1 MNNTKQQ
8 KKEALA
14 LPAVGIA
21 VIGMGCRFPGA
32 KNPAAFW
39 QMLRDGMN
47 AVTQVP
53 ANRWSVDDLY
63 DPDLATPGTMN
74 SRWGGF
80 LENVDQFDAQFF
92 GISPG
97 EAASTDPQQRL
108 LLEVAWETL
117 ENAGLNPQQVSG
129 SQTGVYIGIGSNDY
143 ANVCFE
149 DLTQLNAYFVTGNAL
164 CTTVNRLSYFFGWQ
178 GPSLALD
185 TGCSSSLVAIHLAC
199 QSLQTGEIDQALVG
213 AVNLILS
220 PKANIGLSQAWIMTS
235 DNCCK
240 SFDAAADGYVRG
252 EGCGLVLLKRLED
265 AIRDEDRILGIIRGS
280 AVNQNGFGKNLT
292 APNQLAQQSVISQA
306 LANAGVEPQQISYI
320 EAHGVGTPLADV
332 TEASA
337 LKAVLRPE
345 GDTLPCFL
353 SSVKTNIGHLEPTA
367 GIAGLIKVLLCFQ
380 HQEIPPHLHFQT
392 LNPDI
397 GDDFPFIIPTTA
409 SPWELN
415 DTPRLAGINS
425 FGLGGTNAHLVL
437 EEPPVNNSK
446 FKIQN
451 SKLIERPLHL
461 LTLSANSEKALRE
474 LANLYNTHIAKSVN
488 ISLPDICYSAN
499 VGRAALKHRLAIPA
513 DTLEGLQQE
522 LSAFASEQEA
532 GEWFYGQQNSTKV
545 GFLFTGQGTQY
556 VDMGRQLYDTQ
567 PVFREVLEHCDR
579 LLTPHLNKSLLSILY
594 PESGSKLLL
603 HETAYTQP
611 ALFALEFAL
620 AEMWRS
626 WGIKPHCVMGYSL
639 GEYVAACVAGVLS
652 LEDALNLVAKR
663 GKLMQQLPQTG
674 AMAWVYTS
682 LNRVTEILSSYQY
695 QVGIAAIHGQAE
707 ILIAGESQTVQ
718 QILQQLKSE
727 GIAFLKLKINQAFHS
742 PAVEP
747 ILDAMEELAATFTYN
762 PPQINWVSSVTGK
775 LVEAI
780 APQHWRNHLRDTLQ
794 FSTAVDTLIAQGC
807 NLFLELGPSSNLAEA
822 GNRYRPQSGEIWLSS
837 LKEGFED
844 WQQVLQTLSH
854 LYIQG
859 VDIDWA
865 EFDRDYQRQRTELP
879 TYPFQRK
886 RYWIEPQQK
895 PDVEI
900 QPPEAQNFTSLLWQN
915 LNLEE
920 VSASQRWEKLQAY
933 VQTEVA
939 TVLGLEPTEKL
950 DPNDGFA
957 SLGMKS
963 LMAIELKNRIQTQ
976 LGHSYSLAATL
987 AFDYPTITT
996 LTEYLGKEV
1005 LNLDYPTTNHE
1016 NLPQSSKDAINRV
1029 STEDI
1034 AIIGMG
1040 CRFPGGANNPQQFWE
1055 ILQKGIDAI
1064 TEIPSQ
1070 RWNLDNYFDSK
1081 PETPGK
1087 MYTRHGGF
1095 IADIDQFD
1103 AQFFG
1108 ISPREAVSLDPQQRI
1123 LLEVSWEALENAA
1136 VAPQNLVGSQ
1146 TGVFIGLISNE
1157 YMQLQI
1163 QHKNPETIDAYYGTG
1178 GIGSAAAGR
1187 ISHSLGLRGPSLVV
1201 DTACSSSLVSIHLA
1215 VQSLRR
1221 GECNLALA
1229 GGVNLI
1235 LLPETNIFLSK
1246 SKAVAADGRCKT
1258 FDASAN
1264 GFVRGEGCGVVV
1276 LKRLSDAL
1284 ADNDPILAVIRGS
1297 AVNHDG
1303 RSSGF
1308 TVPSTTAQQELLHQA
1323 LANANVEA
1331 QQVSYIEAHGTGTS
1345 LGDPIEVGALASVLC
1360 AGRSFEQPL
1369 VISSVKTNIGHLEA
1383 AAGVAGLM
1391 KVVLA
1396 LQHQEIPPHLHLQQ
1410 PNPMIAWEQLPLRIP
1425 TSGQSWVV
1433 KDSVRIAGVSSFGM
1447 SGTNAHVIVQ
1457 EMGILSHA
1465 ETQRRGEELGVWS
1478 EDGLIERPL
1487 HILCLSAKNANS
1499 LRELGREYVEYLGK
1513 YGDIALANITHTA
1526 QVGRSHFSHRLA
1538 VVGSSHAEMQAK
1550 LESVDYDYQV
1560 DSGGFTR
1567 CAFLFTG
1574 QGSQYVGMGRQLY
1587 ETQPGFR
1594 RMLDECDRFLQPLL
1608 NKSILSVIFADTTE
1622 NPLLDQ
1628 TVYTQPA
1635 LFVLEYALAQ
1645 LWISWGIRPSAV
1657 LGHSVGEYVAACV
1670 AGIFSLEDGL
1680 KLIAHRARLM
1690 QALPQTGGMAAV
1702 FAGVKV
1708 VEPLIAPYPQQ
1719 LSIAAYNGQQ
1729 SLVISGEIQ
1738 ALTAVLQK
1746 LENLGIETRTLQVSH
1761 AFHSPL
1767 MASML
1772 AEFEQVAQE
1781 ITYHSP
1787 KLEIISN
1794 VSGKLITNGEMSSA
1808 SYWVEHIQASVRFAQ
1823 GMSALY
1829 TAGYRVF
1836 LEVGSHPTLIGMAR
1850 QDCPEELES
1859 NGLWLPSLRK
1869 GKEDWQQ
1876 ILESLSQ
1883 LYLQGVEIDWLIFD
1897 NYYTRNKVILPNYPW
1912 QHQPYWFET
1921 TTKKP
1926 VPPKNEISP
1935 SNPHPLSL
1943 CVSASLREIKP
1954 PKSHPLLGQ
1963 RLHSPLFK
1971 SLVFESEFHTN
1982 NLPFL
1987 ADHRIYGSIVAPG
2000 ASYIAMLTLAGKQI
2014 FGTNAVSLQQIT
2026 FREPLII
2033 PENSSVKVQLILQ
2046 LGKNQN
2052 YTFELFS
2059 LESDEQWCLHAT
2071 GELSTLSA
2079 TRETWSWA
2087 EIQARC
2093 PEKSTGSQVFYQ
2105 DVGDTGLNLGVSFQW
2120 IGDFWRRDGEAVCQM
2135 QLPPGCESETKLYP
2149 LHPGLIDSCLRMLG
2163 GTLPA
2168 EIRDADVYVPISLG
2182 GFHLWQNLDLSQPL
2196 WCYARLQ
2203 TNNPEV
2209 IVGDVQLL
2217 DESGLA
2223 IAQFSELCLKRSP
2236 QQALLKQTNLQDWL
2250 YQITWQLQ
2258 ERTITQSPLGSQQQ
2272 YWILLIDEDG
2282 VGAELVKLLQDK
2294 GESFVVVIPGDT
2306 YKSLEAGK
2314 IYINPAEPQHFERL
2328 LEEISIQPGMTLH
2341 IVHLWSLATV
2351 DLLDSTQMRQD
2362 LRTGNGKSNHR
2373 GRREH
2378 REIRVSESSCVSP
2391 MRVCGSVLHLTQA
2404 LARINS
2410 PLASSTP
2417 SSLGGVKGKGEGGKG
2432 LNPLPF
2438 SLSPFPSPHLAFLG
2452 WQTARLWLISR
2463 GSQSINLQSEIA
2475 QTPLWGLGRVIAT
2488 EYSEVFAGLID
2499 LDPQSSTLQAATQ
2512 LWAELS
2518 HPELG
2523 EQVALRGNQRYVCR
2537 LQRLPNIIDF
2547 SASFNPSLGTY
2558 LITGGLGGLGLTV
2571 ANWLVELGVQHLVL
2585 VGRRSPSDKAKSAIA
2600 SWENAGVQVTVAQAD
2615 ITQLEQLRAVID
2627 NIDPQF
2633 PLRGVIHAA
2642 GILDDGILLQQTWER
2657 FTRVMAPK
2665 VQGAWNLHILTQD
2678 KPLEL
2683 FVLFSSVASVLG
2695 TAGQA
2700 NYAAANAF
2708 LDGLAD
2714 YRRSQGLAGLS
2725 INWGAWAEVGM
2736 AATSTDSPMGVEKI
2750 LPQQGLQ
2757 ILAALTHQA
2766 NTGQVAVLPVRWS
2779 KFIAHYY
2786 TQKVPPLLSE
2796 FVDSRQTQ
2804 ETAQPVLAAKPY
2816 ILRQLQEAHPT
2827 DIQQILFNYIRDEVA
2842 KILRLNSSEE
2852 LQPRQRLFEVGLDSL
2867 MAIELRNRLQSSLE
2881 CSLPT
2886 TLLFDYPT
2894 LETLT
2899 KYLTNDVLDVKTASP
2914 PPKSDRPDTEISD
2927 IQQLSQTELERSLA
2941 AELASIDE
2949 LMKKI

>member
-1 MNNTKQQ
+1 MNNIKQQ
-8 KKEALA
+8 KKESLA

-47 AVTQVP
+47 AITQVP

-80 LENVDQFDAQFF
+80 LENVDQFDAKFF

-149 DLTQLNAYFVTGNAL
+149 DLTQLNAYYVTGNAL

-199 QSLQTGEIDQALVG
+199 QSLQTREIDQALVG

-220 PKANIGLSQAWIMTS
+220 PKANIALSQAWMMTS

-265 AIRDEDRILGIIRGS
+265 AIRDEDQILGIIRGS

-353 SSVKTNIGHLEPTA
+353 SSVKTNIGHLEPAA
-367 GIAGLIKVLLCFQ
+367 GIAALIKVLLCFQ
-380 HQEIPPHLHFQT
+380 HQQIPPHLHFQT

-437 EEPPVNNSK
+437 EEPPLERAGEQGSRGAGGQGSRGGENT
-446 FKIQN
+446 
-451 SKLIERPLHL
+451 IEHPLHL

-474 LANLYNTHIAKSVN
+474 LASLYNTYITKSVN

-556 VDMGRQLYDTQ
+556 IDMGRQLYDTQ
-567 PVFREVLEHCDR
+567 PVFREVLERCDR

-603 HETAYTQP
+603 HETVYTQP

-652 LEDALNLVAKR
+652 LEDALILVAKR
-663 GKLMQQLPQTG
+663 GQLMQQLPQNG

-682 LNRVTEILSSYQY
+682 INKVTEVLLAYQH
-695 QVGIAAIHGQAE
+695 QVGIAAIHGQEE
-707 ILIAGESQTVQ
+707 ILIAGESQAVQ

-742 PAVEP
+742 LVVEP

-780 APQHWRNHLRDTLQ
+780 APQHWRNHLRDPLQ

-807 NLFLELGPSSNLAEA
+807 NLLLELGPSSTLTEA
-822 GNRYRPQSGEIWLSS
+822 GKRYRPQSEKIWLSS

-844 WQQVLQTLSH
+844 WQQVLSTLSA
-854 LYIQG
+854 LYVQG
-859 VDIDWA
+859 ADVNWTG
-865 EFDRDYQRQRTELP
+865 FYQDYQHQRLELP

-886 RYWIEPQQK
+886 RHWIDAGTRGRGDAEINF
-895 PDVEI
+895 VET
-900 QPPEAQNFTSLLWQN
+900 QNLASPLWEN

-920 VSASQRWEKLQAY
+920 MSASQRWEKLQAY

-950 DPNDGFA
+950 NPNEGFA
-957 SLGMKS
+957 TLGMKS

-987 AFDYPTITT
+987 AFDYPTIAT
-996 LTEYLGKEV
+996 LTEYLGREV
-1005 LNLDYPTTNHE
+1005 LGLDSPSTNHE
-1016 NLPQSSKDAINRV
+1016 PPPQSCKDAINRV

-1040 CRFPGGANNPQQFWE
+1040 CRFPGGANNPEQFWQ
-1055 ILQKGIDAI
+1055 ILQQGIDAI

-1070 RWNLDNYFDSK
+1070 RWNLDNYFDSE

-1108 ISPREAVSLDPQQRI
+1108 ISPREAISLDPQQRI

-1163 QHKNPETIDAYYGTG
+1163 QHKDPETIDAYYGTG

-1276 LKRLSDAL
+1276 LKRLSEAL
-1284 ADNDPILAVIRGS
+1284 ADNDSILAVIRGS

-1345 LGDPIEVGALASVLC
+1345 LGDPIEIGALASVLC

-1410 PNPMIAWEQLPLRIP
+1410 PNPMIAWEQLPLSIP
-1425 TSGQSWVV
+1425 TSGQSWIV
-1433 KDSVRIAGVSSFGM
+1433 KDSARIGGVSSFGM

-1457 EMGILSHA
+1457 EVPLEKAGGAGEQGSRGA
-1465 ETQRRGEELGVWS
+1465 AGEQRSRGAGEQGSRGEEIT
-1478 EDGLIERPL
+1478 IERPL
-1487 HILCLSAKNANS
+1487 HILCLSAKHPNS
-1499 LRELGREYVEYLGK
+1499 LRQLAEQYIDYLGK
-1513 YGDIALANITHTA
+1513 HGDISLANITHTTL
-1526 QVGRSHFSHRLA
+1526 VGRSHFSHRLA
-1538 VVGSSHAEMQAK
+1538 VVASSHAEMQAK
-1550 LESVDYDYQV
+1550 LEEADYEYQV
-1560 DSGGFTR
+1560 DSGNFTR

-1594 RMLDECDRFLQPLL
+1594 RILDECDRILQPFL

-1628 TVYTQPA
+1628 TAYTQPA

-1702 FAGVKV
+1702 FAGVEV
-1708 VEPLIAPYPQQ
+1708 VKPLIAPYPQQ

-1729 SLVISGEIQ
+1729 SLVISGEMQ

-1746 LENLGIETRTLQVSH
+1746 LESQGIETRILQVSH

-1772 AEFEQVAQE
+1772 AEFEQVAQQ

-1787 KLEIISN
+1787 QLEIVSN
-1794 VSGKLITNGEMSSA
+1794 VSGKLITNAEMSSA
-1808 SYWVEHIQASVRFAQ
+1808 SYWVEHIQASVYFAQ
-1823 GMSALY
+1823 GMAALY
-1829 TAGYRVF
+1829 TAGYKVF

-1850 QDCPEELES
+1850 RDCPEELES
-1859 NGLWLPSLRK
+1859 EGLWVASLRK

-1876 ILESLSQ
+1876 ILESLSH
-1883 LYLQGVEIDWLIFD
+1883 LYLQGVEIDWLGFE
-1897 NYYTRNKVILPNYPW
+1897 NGYTRNKVILPNYPW
-1912 QHQPYWFET
+1912 QHQRYWFET
-1921 TTKKP
+1921 TTKKL
-1926 VPPKNEISP
+1926 VVHSQ
-1935 SNPHPLSL
+1935 L
-1943 CVSASLREIKP
+1943 
-1954 PKSHPLLGQ
+1954 HPLLGQ

-1971 SLVFESEFHTN
+1971 SLVFESEFHTD

-1987 ADHRIYGSIVAPG
+1987 VDHRIYGSIVAPG
-2000 ASYIAMLTLAGKQI
+2000 ASYIAMLTLAGKHI

-2026 FREPLII
+2026 FREPLIV
-2033 PENSSVKVQLILQ
+2033 PEDRSVKVQLILQ
-2046 LGKNQN
+2046 LGKNQD
-2052 YTFELFS
+2052 YSFELFS
-2059 LESDEQWCLHAT
+2059 LEGNEQWCLHAT

-2105 DVGDTGLNLGVSFQW
+2105 DVGDAGLDLGVSFQW
-2120 IGDFWRRDGEAVCQM
+2120 IGDFWRRDGEAICQM
-2135 QLPPGCESETKLYP
+2135 QLPPGCETETKLYP
-2149 LHPGLIDSCLRMLG
+2149 LHPGLIDSCLRLLG

-2182 GFHLWQNLDLSQPL
+2182 GFHLWQNLDLSQPV
-2196 WCYARLQ
+2196 WCHARLQ
-2203 TNNPEV
+2203 SNNPEV

-2217 DESGLA
+2217 DESGQA

-2236 QQALLKQTNLQDWL
+2236 QQALLKQPNLQDWL

-2258 ERTITQSPLGSQQQ
+2258 ERTITQSSLVAQQQ
-2272 YWILLIDEDG
+2272 YWILLIDEYG
-2282 VGAELVKLLQDK
+2282 VGAELTKLLQAEGK
-2294 GESFVVVIPGDT
+2294 SCVAVIPGST
-2306 YKSLEAGK
+2306 YQSLKEGK
-2314 IYINPAEPQHFERL
+2314 IYINPAEPQHFDQL
-2328 LEEISIQPGMTLH
+2328 LQEVSIKPGIALH

-2351 DLLDSTQMRQD
+2351 DLLDSTQ
-2362 LRTGNGKSNHR
+2362 
-2373 GRREH
+2373 
-2378 REIRVSESSCVSP
+2378 I
-2391 MRVCGSVLHLTQA
+2391 RVCGSVLHLTKA

-2410 PLASSTP
+2410 PL
-2417 SSLGGVKGKGEGGKG
+2417 
-2432 LNPLPF
+2432 
-2438 SLSPFPSPHLAFLG
+2438 
-2452 WQTARLWLISR
+2452 ARLWLISR

-2475 QTPLWGLGRVIAT
+2475 LSQTPLWGLGRVIAT

-2499 LDPQSSTLQAATQ
+2499 LDPQSSTVEAATQ

-2523 EQVALRGNQRYVCR
+2523 EQVALRGNQRYVSR
-2537 LQRLPNIIDF
+2537 LQRVPNTIDF

-2571 ANWLVELGVQHLVL
+2571 ANWLVERGVQHLVL

-2600 SWENAGVQVTVAQAD
+2600 SWENAGVQVTVVQAD
-2615 ITQLEQLRAVID
+2615 ITQLEQIQTVLDSIE
-2627 NIDPQF
+2627 PQF

-2642 GILDDGILLQQTWER
+2642 GILDDGILLQQNWER
-2657 FTRVMAPK
+2657 FARVMAPK

-2695 TAGQA
+2695 TTGQA

-2736 AATSTDSPMGVEKI
+2736 AATSTGSPVGVEKI

-2766 NTGQVAVLPVRWS
+2766 NAGQVVVLPVRWS

-2796 FVDSRQTQ
+2796 FVDSRPIQ
-2804 ETAQPVLAAKPY
+2804 ETAQPVLAAKPD
-2816 ILRQLQEAHPT
+2816 ILRQLQEAHPA

-2881 CSLPT
+2881 SSLPT

-2899 KYLTNDVLDVKTASP
+2899 KYLTNDVLAIQTASP
-2914 PPKSDRPDTEISD
+2914 PPKSDRSDTEISD

-2941 AELASIDE
+2941 AELDNIDE

>member
-1 MNNTKQQ
+1 MKNTKQQ
-8 KKEALA
+8 YNKEALA

-80 LENVDQFDAQFF
+80 LENVDQFDAKFF

-199 QSLQTGEIDQALVG
+199 QSLQTREIDQALVG

-220 PKANIGLSQAWIMTS
+220 PKANIALSQAWMMTS

-240 SFDAAADGYVRG
+240 SFDAGADGYVRG

-265 AIRDEDRILGIIRGS
+265 AIRDKDQILGIIRGS

-345 GDTLPCFL
+345 GGSLPCFL
-353 SSVKTNIGHLEPTA
+353 SSVKTNIGHLEPAA
-367 GIAGLIKVLLCFQ
+367 GIAALIKVLLCFQ

-397 GDDFPFIIPTTA
+397 EDDFPFIIPTTA

-446 FKIQN
+446 FKIPFGNAKGEQN

-474 LANLYNTHIAKSVN
+474 LASLYNTHVAKSVN
-488 ISLPDICYSAN
+488 ISLSDICYSAN

-522 LSAFASEQEA
+522 LLAFASGQEP

-603 HETAYTQP
+603 HETVYTQP

-626 WGIKPHCVMGYSL
+626 WGIKAHCVMGYSL

-652 LEDALNLVAKR
+652 LEDALILVAKR
-663 GKLMQQLPQTG
+663 GQLMQQLPQTG

-682 LNRVTEILSSYQY
+682 LNKVTEILSTYQH
-695 QVGIAAIHGQAE
+695 QVGIAAIHGQEE
-707 ILIAGESQTVQ
+707 ILIAGESQAVQ

-742 PAVEP
+742 PVVEP
-747 ILDAMEELAATFTYN
+747 ILDAMEELATTFTYN

-807 NLFLELGPSSNLAEA
+807 NLFLELGPSSTLTEA
-822 GNRYRPQSGEIWLSS
+822 GKRYRPQSEEIWLSS

-900 QPPEAQNFTSLLWQN
+900 QPPEAQNFTSPLWQN

-933 VQTEVA
+933 VQTEVV

-950 DPNDGFA
+950 NPNEGFA
-957 SLGMKS
+957 TLGMKS

-987 AFDYPTITT
+987 AFDYPTIAT
-996 LTEYLGKEV
+996 LTEHLGREV
-1005 LNLDYPTTNHE
+1005 LGLDSSTTNHE
-1016 NLPQSSKDAINRV
+1016 NLPQSCKDAINRV

-1070 RWNLDNYFDSK
+1070 RWNLDNYFDSE

-1108 ISPREAVSLDPQQRI
+1108 ISPREAISLDPQQRI

-1276 LKRLSDAL
+1276 LKRLSEAL

-1331 QQVSYIEAHGTGTS
+1331 QQVNYIEAHGTGTS

-1410 PNPMIAWEQLPLRIP
+1410 PNPMIAWEQLPLSIP

-1433 KDSVRIAGVSSFGM
+1433 KDSARIAGVSSFGM
-1447 SGTNAHVIVQ
+1447 SGTNAHMIVQ
-1457 EMGILSHA
+1457 EAPITLFA
-1465 ETQRRGEELGVWS
+1465 S
-1478 EDGLIERPL
+1478 EDYRLGSRGAGEQGSRGAEITIERPL
-1487 HILCLSAKNANS
+1487 HLLCLSAKHPNS
-1499 LRELGREYVEYLGK
+1499 LRQLAEEYIDYLGK
-1513 YGDIALANITHTA
+1513 HGDIPLANITHTA
-1526 QVGRSHFSHRLA
+1526 LVGRSHFSHRLA
-1538 VVGSSHAEMQAK
+1538 VVASSHTEMQAK
-1550 LESVDYDYQV
+1550 LEEAEYDYQV
-1560 DSGGFTR
+1560 DSGNFTR

-1594 RMLDECDRFLQPLL
+1594 WILDECDRILQPLL

-1628 TVYTQPA
+1628 TAYTQPA

-1702 FAGVKV
+1702 FAGVEV
-1708 VEPLIAPYPQQ
+1708 VKPLIALYPQQ

-1729 SLVISGEIQ
+1729 NLVISGEMQ
-1738 ALTAVLQK
+1738 ALTVVLQK
-1746 LENLGIETRTLQVSH
+1746 LESQGIETRILQVSH

-1772 AEFEQVAQE
+1772 AEFEQVAQQ
-1781 ITYHSP
+1781 IAYHSP

-1794 VSGKLITNGEMSSA
+1794 VSGKLITNAEMSSA
-1808 SYWVEHIQASVRFAQ
+1808 SYWVEHIQASVHFAQ

-1829 TAGYRVF
+1829 TRGYEVF

-1850 QDCPEELES
+1850 RDCPEELES
-1859 NGLWLPSLRK
+1859 EGLWLTSLRK

-1883 LYLQGVEIDWLIFD
+1883 LYLQGVEIDWLGFEND
-1897 NYYTRNKVILPNYPW
+1897 YTRNKVILPNYPW
-1912 QHQPYWFET
+1912 QHQRYWFES
-1921 TTKKP
+1921 TTKKL
-1926 VPPKNEISP
+1926 VVHSQ
-1935 SNPHPLSL
+1935 L
-1943 CVSASLREIKP
+1943 
-1954 PKSHPLLGQ
+1954 HPLLGQ

-1971 SLVFESEFHTN
+1971 SLVFESEFHTD

-1987 ADHRIYGSIVAPG
+1987 AEHRIYGSIVAPG

-2026 FREPLII
+2026 FREPLFI
-2033 PENSSVKVQLILQ
+2033 PEDSSVKVQLILQ

-2105 DVGDTGLNLGVSFQW
+2105 DVGDAGLDLGVSFQW
-2120 IGDFWRRDGEAVCQM
+2120 IGDFWRRDGEAICQM

-2149 LHPGLIDSCLRMLG
+2149 LHPGLIDSCLRLLG

-2203 TNNPEV
+2203 TSNPEV

-2217 DESGLA
+2217 DESGQA

-2236 QQALLKQTNLQDWL
+2236 QQALLKQPNLQDWL

-2258 ERTITQSPLGSQQQ
+2258 ERTITQSSLVAQQQ

-2282 VGAELVKLLQDK
+2282 VGAELVKLLQAEGK
-2294 GESFVVVIPGDT
+2294 SCVAVIPGST
-2306 YKSLEAGK
+2306 YQSLKEGK
-2314 IYINPAEPQHFERL
+2314 IYINPAEPQHFDQL
-2328 LEEISIQPGMTLH
+2328 LQEVSIKPGIALH
-2341 IVHLWSLATV
+2341 IVHLWSLATG
-2351 DLLDSTQMRQD
+2351 DLLDSTQ
-2362 LRTGNGKSNHR
+2362 
-2373 GRREH
+2373 
-2378 REIRVSESSCVSP
+2378 I
-2391 MRVCGSVLHLTQA
+2391 RVCGSVLHLTQA
-2404 LARINS
+2404 LARINF

-2438 SLSPFPSPHLAFLG
+2438 SLSPLPSPHLAFLG

-2475 QTPLWGLGRVIAT
+2475 LSQTPLWGLGRVIAT

-2499 LDPQSSTLQAATQ
+2499 LDPQSSTVEAATQ

-2523 EQVALRGNQRYVCR
+2523 EQVALRGNQRYVSR
-2537 LQRLPNIIDF
+2537 LQRIPNTIDF

-2571 ANWLVELGVQHLVL
+2571 ANWLVERGVQHLVL

-2615 ITQLEQLRAVID
+2615 ITQLEQVQTVLNSIE
-2627 NIDPQF
+2627 PQF

-2736 AATSTDSPMGVEKI
+2736 AATSTGSPVGVEKI

-2766 NTGQVAVLPVRWS
+2766 NSGQVAVLPVRWS
-2779 KFIAHYY
+2779 KFILHYY

-2804 ETAQPVLAAKPY
+2804 ETAQPVLAAKPD
-2816 ILRQLQEAHPT
+2816 ILRQLQEAHPA

-2881 CSLPT
+2881 SSLPT

-2914 PPKSDRPDTEISD
+2914 SPKSDRPNAEISD

-2941 AELASIDE
+2941 AELDNIDE

>member
-1 MNNTKQQ
+1 MNNIKQQ

-47 AVTQVP
+47 AITQVP

-80 LENVDQFDAQFF
+80 LENVDQFDAKFF

-199 QSLQTGEIDQALVG
+199 QSLQTREIDQALVG

-220 PKANIGLSQAWIMTS
+220 PKANIGLSQAWMMTS

-265 AIRDEDRILGIIRGS
+265 AIRDEDQILGIIRGS

-345 GDTLPCFL
+345 GDSLPCFL
-353 SSVKTNIGHLEPTA
+353 SSVKTNIGHLEPAA
-367 GIAGLIKVLLCFQ
+367 GIAALIKVLLCFQ

-437 EEPPVNNSK
+437 EEPPLERAGEQGSRGAGGQGGRGAGEQGGRGAGEQRSRGGENT
-446 FKIQN
+446 
-451 SKLIERPLHL
+451 IERPLHL

-474 LANLYNTHIAKSVN
+474 LASLYNTHIAKSIN
-488 ISLPDICYSAN
+488 IALPDICYSAN

-556 VDMGRQLYDTQ
+556 IDMGRQLYDTQ
-567 PVFREVLEHCDR
+567 PVFREVLERCDR

-603 HETAYTQP
+603 HETVYTQP

-652 LEDALNLVAKR
+652 LEDALILVAKR
-663 GKLMQQLPQTG
+663 GQLMQQLPQNG

-682 LNRVTEILSSYQY
+682 INKVTEVLLTYQH
-695 QVGIAAIHGQAE
+695 QVGIAAIHGQEE
-707 ILIAGESQTVQ
+707 ILIAGESQAVQ
-718 QILQQLKSE
+718 RILQQLKSE

-762 PPQINWVSSVTGK
+762 PPQMNWVSSVTGK

-807 NLFLELGPSSNLAEA
+807 NLLLELGPSSTLTEA
-822 GNRYRPQSGEIWLSS
+822 GKRYRPQSEEIWLSS
-837 LKEGFED
+837 LTEGFED
-844 WQQVLQTLSH
+844 WQQVLSTLSA
-854 LYIQG
+854 LYVQG
-859 VDIDWA
+859 ADVNWA
-865 EFDRDYQRQRTELP
+865 GFDRYYQHQRLELP

-886 RYWIEPQQK
+886 RHWIDARTQRPEINF
-895 PDVEI
+895 VET
-900 QPPEAQNFTSLLWQN
+900 QNSASPLWEN

-920 VSASQRWEKLQAY
+920 MSASSSPSELGGVKGKGEEGKVSNPLPLNPYPLPSHHAAFLGWQTTSQRWEKLQAY

-950 DPNDGFA
+950 DPNEGFA
-957 SLGMKS
+957 TLGMKS

-987 AFDYPTITT
+987 AFDYPTIAT
-996 LTEYLGKEV
+996 LTEYLGREV
-1005 LNLDYPTTNHE
+1005 LGLDSPSTNHE
-1016 NLPQSSKDAINRV
+1016 NLPHSCKDAINRV

-1040 CRFPGGANNPQQFWE
+1040 CRFPGGANNPEQFWQ

-1070 RWNLDNYFDSK
+1070 RWNLDNYFDSE

-1108 ISPREAVSLDPQQRI
+1108 ISPREAISLDPQQRI

-1163 QHKNPETIDAYYGTG
+1163 QHKDPETIDAYYGTG

-1215 VQSLRR
+1215 VQSLRG

-1276 LKRLSDAL
+1276 LKRLSEAL

-1345 LGDPIEVGALASVLC
+1345 LGDPIEVSALASVLC

-1410 PNPMIAWEQLPLRIP
+1410 PNPMIAWEQLPLSIP

-1433 KDSVRIAGVSSFGM
+1433 KDSARIGGVSSFGM

-1457 EMGILSHA
+1457 EAPLEKAGGA
-1465 ETQRRGEELGVWS
+1465 GE
-1478 EDGLIERPL
+1478 
-1487 HILCLSAKNANS
+1487 
-1499 LRELGREYVEYLGK
+1499 
-1513 YGDIALANITHTA
+1513 
-1526 QVGRSHFSHRLA
+1526 
-1538 VVGSSHAEMQAK
+1538 
-1550 LESVDYDYQV
+1550 
-1560 DSGGFTR
+1560 
-1567 CAFLFTG
+1567 
-1574 QGSQYVGMGRQLY
+1574 QGSRG
-1587 ETQPGFR
+1587 
-1594 RMLDECDRFLQPLL
+1594 
-1608 NKSILSVIFADTTE
+1608 A
-1622 NPLLDQ
+1622 
-1628 TVYTQPA
+1628 
-1635 LFVLEYALAQ
+1635 
-1645 LWISWGIRPSAV
+1645 
-1657 LGHSVGEYVAACV
+1657 GEQGSRG
-1670 AGIFSLEDGL
+1670 AGG
-1680 KLIAHRARLM
+1680 
-1690 QALPQTGGMAAV
+1690 
-1702 FAGVKV
+1702 AG
-1708 VEPLIAPYPQQ
+1708 EQGSRGA
-1719 LSIAAYNGQQ
+1719 
-1729 SLVISGEIQ
+1729 GEQ
-1738 ALTAVLQK
+1738 
-1746 LENLGIETRTLQVSH
+1746 
-1761 AFHSPL
+1761 
-1767 MASML
+1767 
-1772 AEFEQVAQE
+1772 
-1781 ITYHSP
+1781 
-1787 KLEIISN
+1787 
-1794 VSGKLITNGEMSSA
+1794 
-1808 SYWVEHIQASVRFAQ
+1808 
-1823 GMSALY
+1823 
-1829 TAGYRVF
+1829 
-1836 LEVGSHPTLIGMAR
+1836 
-1850 QDCPEELES
+1850 
-1859 NGLWLPSLRK
+1859 
-1869 GKEDWQQ
+1869 
-1876 ILESLSQ
+1876 
-1883 LYLQGVEIDWLIFD
+1883 
-1897 NYYTRNKVILPNYPW
+1897 
-1912 QHQPYWFET
+1912 
-1921 TTKKP
+1921 
-1926 VPPKNEISP
+1926 
-1935 SNPHPLSL
+1935 
-1943 CVSASLREIKP
+1943 
-1954 PKSHPLLGQ
+1954 
-1963 RLHSPLFK
+1963 
-1971 SLVFESEFHTN
+1971 
-1982 NLPFL
+1982 
-1987 ADHRIYGSIVAPG
+1987 
-2000 ASYIAMLTLAGKQI
+2000 
-2014 FGTNAVSLQQIT
+2014 
-2026 FREPLII
+2026 
-2033 PENSSVKVQLILQ
+2033 
-2046 LGKNQN
+2046 
-2052 YTFELFS
+2052 
-2059 LESDEQWCLHAT
+2059 
-2071 GELSTLSA
+2071 
-2079 TRETWSWA
+2079 
-2087 EIQARC
+2087 
-2093 PEKSTGSQVFYQ
+2093 
-2105 DVGDTGLNLGVSFQW
+2105 
-2120 IGDFWRRDGEAVCQM
+2120 
-2135 QLPPGCESETKLYP
+2135 
-2149 LHPGLIDSCLRMLG
+2149 
-2163 GTLPA
+2163 
-2168 EIRDADVYVPISLG
+2168 
-2182 GFHLWQNLDLSQPL
+2182 
-2196 WCYARLQ
+2196 
-2203 TNNPEV
+2203 
-2209 IVGDVQLL
+2209 
-2217 DESGLA
+2217 
-2223 IAQFSELCLKRSP
+2223 
-2236 QQALLKQTNLQDWL
+2236 
-2250 YQITWQLQ
+2250 
-2258 ERTITQSPLGSQQQ
+2258 
-2272 YWILLIDEDG
+2272 
-2282 VGAELVKLLQDK
+2282 
-2294 GESFVVVIPGDT
+2294 
-2306 YKSLEAGK
+2306 
-2314 IYINPAEPQHFERL
+2314 
-2328 LEEISIQPGMTLH
+2328 
-2341 IVHLWSLATV
+2341 
-2351 DLLDSTQMRQD
+2351 
-2362 LRTGNGKSNHR
+2362 
-2373 GRREH
+2373 GRR
-2378 REIRVSESSCVSP
+2378 
-2391 MRVCGSVLHLTQA
+2391 
-2404 LARINS
+2404 
-2410 PLASSTP
+2410 
-2417 SSLGGVKGKGEGGKG
+2417 
-2432 LNPLPF
+2432 
-2438 SLSPFPSPHLAFLG
+2438 
-2452 WQTARLWLISR
+2452 
-2463 GSQSINLQSEIA
+2463 
-2475 QTPLWGLGRVIAT
+2475 
-2488 EYSEVFAGLID
+2488 
-2499 LDPQSSTLQAATQ
+2499 
-2512 LWAELS
+2512 
-2518 HPELG
+2518 
-2523 EQVALRGNQRYVCR
+2523 
-2537 LQRLPNIIDF
+2537 
-2547 SASFNPSLGTY
+2547 
-2558 LITGGLGGLGLTV
+2558 
-2571 ANWLVELGVQHLVL
+2571 
-2585 VGRRSPSDKAKSAIA
+2585 
-2600 SWENAGVQVTVAQAD
+2600 
-2615 ITQLEQLRAVID
+2615 
-2627 NIDPQF
+2627 
-2633 PLRGVIHAA
+2633 
-2642 GILDDGILLQQTWER
+2642 
-2657 FTRVMAPK
+2657 
-2665 VQGAWNLHILTQD
+2665 
-2678 KPLEL
+2678 
-2683 FVLFSSVASVLG
+2683 
-2695 TAGQA
+2695 
-2700 NYAAANAF
+2700 NYN
-2708 LDGLAD
+2708 
-2714 YRRSQGLAGLS
+2714 
-2725 INWGAWAEVGM
+2725 
-2736 AATSTDSPMGVEKI
+2736 
-2750 LPQQGLQ
+2750 
-2757 ILAALTHQA
+2757 
-2766 NTGQVAVLPVRWS
+2766 
-2779 KFIAHYY
+2779 
-2786 TQKVPPLLSE
+2786 
-2796 FVDSRQTQ
+2796 
-2804 ETAQPVLAAKPY
+2804 
-2816 ILRQLQEAHPT
+2816 
-2827 DIQQILFNYIRDEVA
+2827 
-2842 KILRLNSSEE
+2842 
-2852 LQPRQRLFEVGLDSL
+2852 
-2867 MAIELRNRLQSSLE
+2867 
-2881 CSLPT
+2881 
-2886 TLLFDYPT
+2886 
-2894 LETLT
+2894 
-2899 KYLTNDVLDVKTASP
+2899 
-2914 PPKSDRPDTEISD
+2914 
-2927 IQQLSQTELERSLA
+2927 
-2941 AELASIDE
+2941 
-2949 LMKKI
+2949 

>member
-1 MNNTKQQ
+1 MKNTKQQ
-8 KKEALA
+8 YNKEA
-14 LPAVGIA
+14 IA

-47 AVTQVP
+47 AITQVP
-53 ANRWSVDDLY
+53 ANRWSMDDLY

-80 LENVDQFDAQFF
+80 LQNVDQFDAKFF

-199 QSLQTGEIDQALVG
+199 QSLRTREIDQALVG

-220 PKANIGLSQAWIMTS
+220 PKANIGLSQAWMMTS

-265 AIRDEDRILGIIRGS
+265 AIRDKDRILGIIRGS

-353 SSVKTNIGHLEPTA
+353 SSVKTNIGHLEPAA
-367 GIAGLIKVLLCFQ
+367 GIAALIKVLLCFQ

-415 DTPRLAGINS
+415 NTPRLAGINS

-437 EEPPVNNSK
+437 EEPPLERAEEQGSRGTEEQRSRGGENT
-446 FKIQN
+446 
-451 SKLIERPLHL
+451 IERPLHL

-488 ISLPDICYSAN
+488 IYLPDICYSAN
-499 VGRAALKHRLAIPA
+499 IGRAALKHRLAILV
-513 DTLEGLQQE
+513 DTFESLQQE

-532 GEWFYGQQNSTKV
+532 GEWFYGQQNSIKV

-556 VDMGRQLYDTQ
+556 IDMGRELYDTQ
-567 PVFREVLEHCDR
+567 PVFREVLERCDR

-611 ALFALEFAL
+611 ALFGLEFAL

-626 WGIKPHCVMGYSL
+626 WGIKPYCVMGYSL

-652 LEDALNLVAKR
+652 LEDALILVAKR
-663 GKLMQQLPQTG
+663 GQLMQQLPQTG

-682 LNRVTEILSSYQY
+682 IDKVITVLLPYQH
-695 QVGIAAIHGQAE
+695 QVGIAAIHGQEE
-707 ILIAGESQTVQ
+707 ILIAGKSQAVQ

-807 NLFLELGPSSNLAEA
+807 NLFLELGPSSTLAEA
-822 GNRYRPQSGEIWLSS
+822 GKRYRPQSEEIWLSS

-844 WQQVLQTLSH
+844 WQQVLSTLSA
-854 LYIQG
+854 LYVQG
-859 VDIDWA
+859 ANVNWA
-865 EFDRDYQRQRTELP
+865 GFDHNYQHQRLELP

-886 RYWIEPQQK
+886 RHWIDARTQRP
-895 PDVEI
+895 EI
-900 QPPEAQNFTSLLWQN
+900 NFVGTRNLAFPLWEN

-920 VSASQRWEKLQAY
+920 MSASQRWEKLQAY
-933 VQTEVA
+933 VQTEAA

-950 DPNDGFA
+950 DPNEGFA
-957 SLGMKS
+957 TLGMKS
-963 LMAIELKNRIQTQ
+963 LMAIELKNHIQTQ

-996 LTEYLGKEV
+996 LTEYLGREV
-1005 LNLDYPTTNHE
+1005 LNLDSPSTNHE
-1016 NLPQSSKDAINRV
+1016 NLPQSCKDAINRI

-1034 AIIGMG
+1034 AIIAMG
-1040 CRFPGGANNPQQFWE
+1040 CRFPGGANNPEQFWQ

-1070 RWNLDNYFDSK
+1070 RWNLDNYFDSE

-1108 ISPREAVSLDPQQRI
+1108 ISPREAISLDPQQRI

-1136 VAPQNLVGSQ
+1136 IAPQNLVGSQ

-1163 QHKNPETIDAYYGTG
+1163 QHKDPEKIDAYYGTG

-1276 LKRLSDAL
+1276 LKRLSEAL

-1410 PNPMIAWEQLPLRIP
+1410 PNPMIAWEQLPLSVP

-1433 KDSVRIAGVSSFGM
+1433 KDSARIGGVSSFGM

-1457 EMGILSHA
+1457 EAPLGGAGEQGNRGA
-1465 ETQRRGEELGVWS
+1465 EIT
-1478 EDGLIERPL
+1478 IERPL
-1487 HILCLSAKNANS
+1487 HLLCLSAKHSNS
-1499 LRELGREYVEYLGK
+1499 LRQLAEQYIDYLGK
-1513 YGDIALANITHTA
+1513 HGDISLANITYTA

-1538 VVGSSHAEMQAK
+1538 VIASSHAEMQAK
-1550 LESVDYDYQV
+1550 LEEAEYDYQV
-1560 DSGGFTR
+1560 DSGNFTR

-1594 RMLDECDRFLQPLL
+1594 RILDECDRILQLFL

-1628 TVYTQPA
+1628 TAYTQPA

-1702 FAGVKV
+1702 FASAEV
-1708 VEPLIAPYPQQ
+1708 VEPLIASYPQQ
-1719 LSIAAYNGQQ
+1719 LSIAAYNGEQ
-1729 SLVISGEIQ
+1729 SLVISGEMQ

-1746 LENLGIETRTLQVSH
+1746 LESQSIETRILQVSH

-1772 AEFEQVAQE
+1772 AEFEQVAQQ
-1781 ITYHSP
+1781 IAYHSP
-1787 KLEIISN
+1787 QLEIVSN
-1794 VSGKLITNGEMSSA
+1794 VSGKLTNNAEMSNA
-1808 SYWVEHIQASVRFAQ
+1808 SYWVEHIQASVYFAQ

-1829 TAGYRVF
+1829 SAGYKVF
-1836 LEVGSHPTLIGMAR
+1836 LEVGSHPTLIGMAQR
-1850 QDCPEELES
+1850 DYPEELD
-1859 NGLWLPSLRK
+1859 NQGLWLASLRK

-1883 LYLQGVEIDWLIFD
+1883 LYLQGVEIDWLGFE
-1897 NYYTRNKVILPNYPW
+1897 NGYTRNKVILPNYPW
-1912 QHQPYWFET
+1912 QHQRYWFET
-1921 TTKKP
+1921 TTKKL
-1926 VPPKNEISP
+1926 VVHSQ
-1935 SNPHPLSL
+1935 L
-1943 CVSASLREIKP
+1943 
-1954 PKSHPLLGQ
+1954 HPLLGQ

-1971 SLVFESEFHTN
+1971 SLVFESEFHTD

-2000 ASYIAMLTLAGKQI
+2000 ASYIAMLTLAGRQI

-2033 PENSSVKVQLILQ
+2033 PEDGSIKVQLILQ
-2046 LGKNQN
+2046 LGKNQD
-2052 YTFELFS
+2052 YSFELFS
-2059 LESDEQWCLHAT
+2059 LEGNEQWCLHAT
-2071 GELSTLSA
+2071 GELSTLYT
-2079 TRETWSWA
+2079 TRETCSWT

-2093 PEKSTGSQVFYQ
+2093 PEKSTGLQVFYQ
-2105 DVGDTGLNLGVSFQW
+2105 DVGDTGLDLGVTFQW
-2120 IGDFWRRDGEAVCQM
+2120 IGDFWRRDGEAICQM
-2135 QLPPGCESETKLYP
+2135 QVPPGCETETKLYP
-2149 LHPGLIDSCLRMLG
+2149 LHPGLIDSCLRLLG

-2196 WCYARLQ
+2196 WCHARLQ
-2203 TNNPEV
+2203 SNNPEM

-2217 DESGLA
+2217 DESGQA

-2236 QQALLKQTNLQDWL
+2236 QQALLKQPNLQDWL

-2258 ERTITQSPLGSQQQ
+2258 GRTITQSSLVAQQQ
-2272 YWILLIDEDG
+2272 YWILLIDEDA
-2282 VGAELVKLLQDK
+2282 VGTELAKLFQAK
-2294 GESFVVVIPGDT
+2294 GESCVAVIPSYT
-2306 YKSLEAGK
+2306 YQSLEQGK
-2314 IYINPAEPQHFERL
+2314 IYINPAEPQHFDRL
-2328 LEEISIQPGMTLH
+2328 LQEVSIQPGIALH
-2341 IVHLWSLATV
+2341 IVHLWSLATG
-2351 DLLDSTQMRQD
+2351 DLLDSTQMR
-2362 LRTGNGKSNHR
+2362 
-2373 GRREH
+2373 
-2378 REIRVSESSCVSP
+2378 I
-2391 MRVCGSVLHLTQA
+2391 CGSVLHLTQA
-2404 LARINS
+2404 LARINF
-2410 PLASSTP
+2410 PL
-2417 SSLGGVKGKGEGGKG
+2417 
-2432 LNPLPF
+2432 
-2438 SLSPFPSPHLAFLG
+2438 
-2452 WQTARLWLISR
+2452 ARLWLISR

-2475 QTPLWGLGRVIAT
+2475 LSQTPLWGLGRVIAT

-2499 LDPQSSTLQAATQ
+2499 LDPQSSTVEAATQ
-2512 LWAELS
+2512 LWAEFS

-2523 EQVALRGNQRYVCR
+2523 EQVALRGNQRYVSR
-2537 LQRLPNIIDF
+2537 LQRVPNTIDF

-2571 ANWLVELGVQHLVL
+2571 ANWLVERGVQHLVL

-2600 SWENAGVQVTVAQAD
+2600 SWENAGVQVTVTQAD
-2615 ITQLEQLRAVID
+2615 ITQLEQIQKILEGIE
-2627 NIDPQF
+2627 PQF

-2642 GILDDGILLQQTWER
+2642 GILDDGILLQQNWER

-2665 VQGAWNLHILTQD
+2665 LQGAWNLHILTQD

-2695 TAGQA
+2695 TTGQA

-2714 YRRSQGLAGLS
+2714 YRRFQGLAGLS

-2736 AATSTDSPMGVEKI
+2736 AATSTGSPVGVEKI

-2766 NTGQVAVLPVRWS
+2766 NARQVAVLPVRWS

-2816 ILRQLQEAHPT
+2816 ILRQLQEAHT
-2827 DIQQILFNYIRDEVA
+2827 ADIQQILFNYIRDEVA
-2842 KILRLNSSEE
+2842 KILRFNSSEE
-2852 LQPRQRLFEVGLDSL
+2852 LQLRQRLFEVGLDSL

-2914 PPKSDRPDTEISD
+2914 PPKSDHPDTEISD

>member
-1 MNNTKQQ
+1 MKNTKQQ
-8 KKEALA
+8 YTNEALA

-39 QMLRDGMN
+39 QLLRNGMN
-47 AVTQVP
+47 AITQVP

-80 LENVDQFDAQFF
+80 LENVDQFDAKFF

-149 DLTQLNAYFVTGNAL
+149 DLTQLNAYYVTGNAL

-199 QSLQTGEIDQALVG
+199 QSLQTREINQALVG

-220 PKANIGLSQAWIMTS
+220 PKANIGLSQAWMMTS

-265 AIRDEDRILGIIRGS
+265 AIRDEDQILGIIRGS

-337 LKAVLRPE
+337 LKAVLRPD
-345 GDTLPCFL
+345 GDTLACFL
-353 SSVKTNIGHLEPTA
+353 SSVKTNIGHLEPAA
-367 GIAGLIKVLLCFQ
+367 GIAALIKVLLCFQ

-446 FKIQN
+446 FKIPFGNAKGEQN
-451 SKLIERPLHL
+451 SKLIEKPLHL
-461 LTLSANSEKALRE
+461 LTLSANCEKALRE
-474 LANLYNTHIAKSVN
+474 LANLYNTHIAKSIN

-522 LSAFASEQEA
+522 LSAFASGQEA
-532 GEWFYGQQNSTKV
+532 GEWFYGSQSSTQV
-545 GFLFTGQGTQY
+545 AFLFTGQGTQY

-579 LLTPHLNKSLLSILY
+579 LLTPNLNKSLLSILY

-626 WGIKPHCVMGYSL
+626 WGIKPDCVMGYSL

-652 LEDALNLVAKR
+652 LEDALILVAKR
-663 GKLMQQLPQTG
+663 GQLMQQLPQTG

-682 LNRVTEILSSYQY
+682 LNKVTELLLPYQH
-695 QVGIAAIHGQAE
+695 QVGIAAIHGQEE
-707 ILIAGESQTVQ
+707 ILIAGESQAVQ

-747 ILDAMEELAATFTYN
+747 ILDGMEQLAATFTHN

-807 NLFLELGPSSNLAEA
+807 NLLLELGPSSTLAEA
-822 GNRYRPQSGEIWLSS
+822 GKRYQPQSEEIWLSS

-844 WQQVLQTLSH
+844 WQQVLSTLSA
-854 LYIQG
+854 LYVQG
-859 VDIDWA
+859 ADVNWTG
-865 EFDRDYQRQRTELP
+865 FDRYYQHQRLELP

-886 RYWIEPQQK
+886 RHWIDAGTRRPEINF
-895 PDVEI
+895 VET
-900 QPPEAQNFTSLLWQN
+900 QNSASPLWEN

-920 VSASQRWEKLQAY
+920 MSASSSPSELGGVKDKGEGGKVSNPLPLTPSPLPSHHAAFLGWQTTSQRWEKLQAY

-950 DPNDGFA
+950 EPNEGFA

-987 AFDYPTITT
+987 AFDYPTIAT
-996 LTEYLGKEV
+996 LTEYLGREV
-1005 LNLDYPTTNHE
+1005 LGLDSPSTNHE
-1016 NLPQSSKDAINRV
+1016 NLPHSCKDAINRV

-1040 CRFPGGANNPQQFWE
+1040 CRFPGGANNPQQFWQ
-1055 ILQKGIDAI
+1055 ILQQGIDAI

-1070 RWNLDNYFDSK
+1070 RWNLDNYFDSE

-1095 IADIDQFD
+1095 IANIDQFD

-1108 ISPREAVSLDPQQRI
+1108 ISPREAISLDPQQRI

-1136 VAPQNLVGSQ
+1136 IAPQNLVGSQ

-1163 QHKNPETIDAYYGTG
+1163 QHKDPEIIDAYYGTG

-1276 LKRLSDAL
+1276 LKRLSEAL

-1391 KVVLA
+1391 KVVLT
-1396 LQHQEIPPHLHLQQ
+1396 LQHQEITPHLHLQQ
-1410 PNPMIAWEQLPLRIP
+1410 PNPMIAWEQLPLSIP

-1433 KDSVRIAGVSSFGM
+1433 KDSVRIGGVSSFGM

-1457 EMGILSHA
+1457 EAPLEKAGGAGEQRSRGA
-1465 ETQRRGEELGVWS
+1465 EIT
-1478 EDGLIERPL
+1478 IERPL
-1487 HILCLSAKNANS
+1487 HILCLSAKHPNS
-1499 LRELGREYVEYLGK
+1499 LRQLAEQYIDYLGK
-1513 YGDIALANITHTA
+1513 HGDISLANITHTA
-1526 QVGRSHFSHRLA
+1526 LVGRSHFSHRLA
-1538 VVGSSHAEMQAK
+1538 VVASSHAEMQAK
-1550 LESVDYDYQV
+1550 LKEADYDYQV
-1560 DSGGFTR
+1560 DSGNFTR

-1594 RMLDECDRFLQPLL
+1594 HILDECDRILQPLL

-1628 TVYTQPA
+1628 TAYTQPA
-1635 LFVLEYALAQ
+1635 LFTLEYALAQ

-1702 FAGVKV
+1702 FAGVEV
-1708 VEPLIAPYPQQ
+1708 VEPLIALYPQQ

-1729 SLVISGEIQ
+1729 NLVISGEMQ
-1738 ALTAVLQK
+1738 PLTAVLQK
-1746 LENLGIETRTLQVSH
+1746 LESQGIETRTLQVSH

-1772 AEFEQVAQE
+1772 AEFEQVAQQ
-1781 ITYHSP
+1781 IAYHSP
-1787 KLEIISN
+1787 QLEIVSN
-1794 VSGKLITNGEMSSA
+1794 VSGKLITNAEMSSA
-1808 SYWVEHIQASVRFAQ
+1808 SYWVEHIQASVHFAQ

-1829 TAGYRVF
+1829 TAGYKVF

-1850 QDCPEELES
+1850 RDCPEELGSE
-1859 NGLWLPSLRK
+1859 GLWLASLRK

-1883 LYLQGVEIDWLIFD
+1883 LYLQGVEIDWLGFE
-1897 NYYTRNKVILPNYPW
+1897 NGYTRNKVILPNYPW
-1912 QHQPYWFET
+1912 QHQRYWFET
-1921 TTKKP
+1921 TTKKL
-1926 VPPKNEISP
+1926 VVHSQ
-1935 SNPHPLSL
+1935 L
-1943 CVSASLREIKP
+1943 
-1954 PKSHPLLGQ
+1954 HPLLGQ

-1971 SLVFESEFHTN
+1971 SLVFESEFHTD

-2000 ASYIAMLTLAGKQI
+2000 ASYIAMLTLAGKHI

-2033 PENSSVKVQLILQ
+2033 PKDSSVKVQLILQ
-2046 LGKNQN
+2046 LGKNQD
-2052 YTFELFS
+2052 YSFELFS
-2059 LESDEQWCLHAT
+2059 LEGNEQWCLHAT

-2079 TRETWSWA
+2079 TRKTCSWA
-2087 EIQARC
+2087 EIKARC

-2105 DVGDTGLNLGVSFQW
+2105 DVGDAGLDLGVTFQW
-2120 IGDFWRRDGEAVCQM
+2120 IGDFWRRDGEAICQM
-2135 QLPPGCESETKLYP
+2135 QLPPGCETETKLYP
-2149 LHPGLIDSCLRMLG
+2149 LHPGLIDSCLRLLG

-2182 GFHLWQNLDLSQPL
+2182 GFHLWQNLDLSQPV
-2196 WCYARLQ
+2196 WCHARLQ

-2217 DESGLA
+2217 DESGQA

-2236 QQALLKQTNLQDWL
+2236 QQALLKQPNLQEWL

-2258 ERTITQSPLGSQQQ
+2258 ERTITQSSLVVQQQ
-2272 YWILLIDEDG
+2272 YWILLIDEDAVG
-2282 VGAELVKLLQDK
+2282 VELVKLLQAEGK
-2294 GESFVVVIPGDT
+2294 SCMAVIPDST
-2306 YKSLEAGK
+2306 YQSLQEGK
-2314 IYINPAEPQHFERL
+2314 IYINPAEPQHFDQL
-2328 LEEISIQPGMTLH
+2328 LQEVSIKPGIALH
-2341 IVHLWSLATV
+2341 IVHLWSLATG
-2351 DLLDSTQMRQD
+2351 DLLDSTQ
-2362 LRTGNGKSNHR
+2362 
-2373 GRREH
+2373 
-2378 REIRVSESSCVSP
+2378 I
-2391 MRVCGSVLHLTQA
+2391 RVCGSVLHLTQA

-2410 PLASSTP
+2410 PLA
-2417 SSLGGVKGKGEGGKG
+2417 
-2432 LNPLPF
+2432 
-2438 SLSPFPSPHLAFLG
+2438 
-2452 WQTARLWLISR
+2452 RLWLISR

-2475 QTPLWGLGRVIAT
+2475 LSQTPLWGLGRVIAT

-2499 LDPQSSTLQAATQ
+2499 LDPQSSTVEAATQ

-2518 HPELG
+2518 HPKLG
-2523 EQVALRGNQRYVCR
+2523 EQVALRGNQRYISR
-2537 LQRLPNIIDF
+2537 LQRVPNTIDF
-2547 SASFNPSLGTY
+2547 SASFNPCSKGTY

-2571 ANWLVELGVQHLVL
+2571 ANWLVERGVQHLVL

-2708 LDGLAD
+2708 VDGLAD

-2736 AATSTDSPMGVEKI
+2736 AATSTGSPVGVEQI

-2757 ILAALTHQA
+2757 ILAALTHQVNA
-2766 NTGQVAVLPVRWS
+2766 RQVAVLPVRWS
-2779 KFIAHYY
+2779 KFIPHYY

-2796 FVDSRQTQ
+2796 FVDSRQIQ
-2804 ETAQPVLAAKPY
+2804 ETAQPVLAAKPE
-2816 ILRQLQEAHPT
+2816 ILRQLQEAHPA
-2827 DIQQILFNYIRDEVA
+2827 DIQPILFNYIRDEVA

-2881 CSLPT
+2881 SSLPT

-2914 PPKSDRPDTEISD
+2914 PPKSDRPNTEISD